1 MCRTSNGLEFEIHP
15 VSRALGQLIKLDAE
29 IDPSMHLTEEE
40 KYMLTNSKGYAVLC
54 FLGDRIVGGSYFVSA
69 LEAKDILSTADTDFA
84 PKKHQF
90 YLYSLVVAKEFR
102 TFNLAVSI
110 YEMLIEQAKTH
121 GYKEGAT
128 HVRMIEDKPL
138 HIACERLCKPYET
151 RVVRNFWPDL
161 PEPDVEFMAF
171 KI

>member
-15 VSRALGQLIKLDAE
+15 VGRALGQLIKLDAE
-29 IDPSMHLTEEE
+29 IDFSMRLTEEE

-54 FLGDRIVGGSYFVSA
+54 FSGNRIIGGSYFVSA
-69 LEAKDILSTADTDFA
+69 LEAKDILSVADPDFA
-84 PKKHQF
+84 PEKNQF

-110 YEMLIEQAKTH
+110 YKMLVEQAQKL
-121 GYKEGAT
+121 GYTEGLT
-128 HVRMIEDKPL
+128 HVRIVGNL
-138 HIACERLCKPYET
+138 HRACERLCKPYKT
-151 RVVRNFWPDL
+151 RIVQNFWPDL
-161 PEPDVEFMAF
+161 PEPNVKFMAF